1 MNNNTFLKY
10 LDANINSF
18 GTETTDYVLQC
29 AISRNE
35 KIKTV
40 FNCIFVYFTKLF
52 IHSVIVLFNHYN
64 YKLYKTSDAK
74 VKEKIL
80 VNILYELYKPD
91 LDITQN
97 IVNIDKPGIHFN
109 KDILKNFVSKIIK
122 DEPLNDEFLVY
133 LNNNIPLSVVMGAIY
148 GVITNPA
155 IFLLFYI
162 SYSINNSLQQALS
175 GSDLKNILPRFIN
188 LYGLPDNFSKTDF
201 FNLLYE
207 IIPNLPIDV
216 TIALPIDATIAVN
229 PVDKQPE
236 TIIRFIKSYRTQDK
250 NPTINKNIHAFILDL
265 FTENSKSII
274 NRNFSN
280 KEYLRQRIE
289 RKPNEVTKK
298 ITRKAP
304 ACPKYY
310 YNNDRIIKEQNR
322 MFTSK
327 SKPVDPFYITLGQ
340 NWYPVNNNSLQRG
353 IFKLYGRSVN
363 AGYSGST
370 YMWINFITNLLGINL
385 NDQYLQRIVLL
396 GLISDFVP
404 FYHSIEEVLLVYFKE
419 IGNHIYTLDKSP
431 ILHLHDYLNSS
442 SKTPDADT
450 TFKMMSN
457 FQKQTKLNKDFQT
470 TFKFSTT
477 KPKKISIK
485 DNTTT
490 EYIETFFFKFM
501 LDENE
506 YENCINTLKKHINYT
521 FTQQNNSPRT
531 PSSNRTRKNTKFKIR
546 SKV

>member
-1 MNNNTFLKY
+1 MNNPTFLNY
-10 LDANINSF
+10 LDKNINIF
-18 GTETTDYVLQC
+18 GTETTNYVLQC
-29 AISRNE
+29 AISRNK

-64 YKLYKTSDAK
+64 YNLYNAGDYK
-74 VKEKIL
+74 VKEDIL

-97 IVNIDKPGIHFN
+97 IVNIDKPGIHFQ

-133 LNNNIPLSVVMGAIY
+133 LNKHIPLSVVMGAIY

-188 LYGLPDNFSKTDF
+188 LYGLPNNFSKTNF

-207 IIPNLPIDV
+207 IIPN
-216 TIALPIDATIAVN
+216 LPIDATIAVN

-236 TIIRFIKSYRTQDK
+236 TIIRFIKSYRTQDE

-289 RKPNEVTKK
+289 RKPHETKK
-298 ITRKAP
+298 LTRKAP
-304 ACPKYY
+304 ECPKYY
-310 YNNDRIIKEQNR
+310 YNKDRIIKEQTKI
-322 MFTSK
+322 FTSMGK
-327 SKPVDPFYITLGQ
+327 SSDFADPFYITLGQ
-340 NWYPVNNNSLQRG
+340 NWYPVNANSLQRR
-353 IFKLYGRSVN
+353 IFELYGRSVN

-431 ILHLHDYLNSS
+431 ILHLHDYLNEFSS
-442 SKTPDADT
+442 IKTPDADT
-450 TFKMMSN
+450 TFKMSTLE
-457 FQKQTKLNKDFQT
+457 KQTQLNNDFQT
-470 TFKFSTT
+470 TFKFSKT

-485 DNTTT
+485 DKITT

-506 YENCINTLKKHINYT
+506 YDNCINTLKKHINYT
-521 FTQQNNSPRT
+521 FTQQYNSPRT
-531 PSSNRTRKNTKFKIR
+531 PSNRTRKNTKFKIP
-546 SKV
+546 KEHKI